1 MKILIVGCGKIG
13 TAIVSEMVAE
23 GHDVTAMDTD
33 AEVLTSLSN
42 IYDIMSVCGDGVN
55 CELLE
60 EAGIHNTD
68 LLVAATGS
76 DEVNLLCCF
85 LGKKLGAQHSVARV
99 RNPGHSD
106 RDLRF
111 MRENLDISMVINPE
125 QMAAQEL
132 FTLLK
137 VPSAMK
143 VEAFSR
149 RNFQLIEMR
158 VRPNSGFDGA
168 KLMDL
173 RSKYDANFLVCVV
186 HRGEDVIIPDG
197 QFTLKAGDHIGI
209 AATTDQIHRLLREMN
224 LLQKEARRVMILGGS
239 RTAIYLARLLTDVG
253 ISVKIIEQDEQRCKS
268 LCEKLPKASIVC
280 GDGSR
285 QELLL
290 EEGLQNHDAFVTLTG
305 MDEENILISYF
316 AVTMNV
322 PTIVTKVNRNEMQPM
337 AERLGLDVQISPKR
351 TVTDMISR
359 YARALE
365 NTVGSNI
372 ETLYHLMDGKA
383 EALEFIAKNSTR
395 LLNVP
400 LRDLNLK
407 PNILIAGIIR
417 ERTAFIP
424 GGNDMILMGD
434 RVVVLAAD
442 QRLQDLTD
450 ILK

>member
-1 MKILIVGCGKIG
+1 MKIVIVGCGKIG

-23 GHDVTAMDTD
+23 GHDVTAVDID
-33 AEVLTSLSN
+33 ASVLSSLSN
-42 IYDIMSVCGDGVN
+42 IYDVMSVCGDGVN

-60 EAGIHNTD
+60 EAGAHKAD
-68 LLVAATGS
+68 MLVAATGS

-85 LGKKLGAQHSVARV
+85 LGKQLGAQHSVARV
-99 RNPGHSD
+99 RNPEHSD

-125 QMAAQEL
+125 QMAAEEL

-137 VPSAMK
+137 LPSAMK
-143 VEAFSR
+143 AENFSR
-149 RNFQLIEMR
+149 RNFQMIELR
-158 VRPNSGFDGA
+158 IRPNSGFDGV

-173 RSKYDANFLVCVV
+173 RNKYDADFLVCVV
-186 HRGEDVIIPDG
+186 HRGDKVIIPDG
-197 QFTLKAGDHIGI
+197 QFMLQTGDHIGI
-209 AATTDQIHRLLREMN
+209 TATTDQLHRLMREMN
-224 LLQKEARRVMILGGS
+224 LLQKQVKKVLILGGS
-239 RTAIYLARLLTDVG
+239 RIAIYLARLLIEVG
-253 ISVKIIEQDEQRCKS
+253 ISVKIIEKSEQRCKT
-268 LCEKLPKASIVC
+268 LCEKLPKANVIC

-285 QELLL
+285 QELML
-290 EEGLQNHDAFVTLTG
+290 EEGLQNYDAFVSLTG
-305 MDEENILISYF
+305 MDEQNILISYF
-316 AVTMNV
+316 ASSMEVSTV
-322 PTIVTKVNRNEMQPM
+322 VTKVNRSEMQPM
-337 AERLGLDVQISPKR
+337 AERLGLDVLISPMR

-383 EALEFIAKNSTR
+383 EALEFIARNQSR

-400 LRDLNLK
+400 LRDLKLK

-417 ERTAFIP
+417 ERSAFIP
-424 GGNDMILMGD
+424 GGNDCILMDD